1 MSTANNDK
9 RYSLTLSVFG

>member
-1 MSTANNDK
+1 MSSANNDK